1 MFVKILSVKPRHKYF
16 LISFLIGLLSM
27 MISLLSFATTT
38 FAMTT
43 TSTTV
48 STLPSFSAHST
59 RVLDI
64 QHWKTTK
71 GTPVYFVR
79 TPGLPMLD
87 LQVIFNA
94 GASRDDK
101 NFGLAQ
107 LTNALLNE
115 GAGNLSA
122 DQISE
127 QFDAVGAIF
136 SADAGRDTG
145 IVGLR
150 SLTDPQY

>member
-1 MFVKILSVKPRHKYF
+1 
-16 LISFLIGLLSM
+16 
-27 MISLLSFATTT
+27 
-38 FAMTT
+38 

-150 SLTDPQY
+150 SLTDPQYLNPALETFTTVLTAPNFNVEALERVRKQILSMIDLES